1 MSWQILYYWS
11 PIVWLESRQ
20 TLVSPHARSPVS
32 ALLFVYSHPLCMAL
46 SWAFH
51 WPPGGWGETLSARG
65 KVTFLQL
72 ASEGWGWGSQSTFHS
87 PRISQR
93 TGAVQGRGTGRVPLV
108 KGREGRGEK
117 KVWNLTSSDLE
128 EFLSCGFV
136 YLWGWEETFSNSKR
150 PFIWPMQH
158 ALCYSWKTLLFF
170 PLKQYWLHSWCCNG
184 IEVMQQH

>member
-1 MSWQILYYWS
+1 MSQSLGHTVSAESPMSWQILYYWS

-108 KGREGRGEK
+108 KGREK
-117 KVWNLTSSDLE
+117 KSLKSDLQQSWGIP
-128 EFLSCGFV
+128 L
-136 YLWGWEETFSNSKR
+136 LW
-150 PFIWPMQH
+150 
-158 ALCYSWKTLLFF
+158 LCIPVRMRGDF
-170 PLKQYWLHSWCCNG
+170 
-184 IEVMQQH
+184 